1 MDDSTRILKLE
12 KDLEE
17 LKLRLCDKPIK
28 EKKEKKT
35 RAPSEYNEFVK
46 TFLAEQKAQ
55 RGDSY
60 NHKTAFVEA
69 GKAWSKK
76 KIEK

>member
-17 LKLRLCDKPIK
+17 LKLRLCDKPNK

-46 TFLAEQKAQ
+46 TFLAEQKTKL
-55 RGDSY
+55 GESY
-60 NHKTAFVEA
+60 NHKTAFAEA
-69 GKAWSKK
+69 GQTWSKK
-76 KIEK
+76 KKEK

>member
-1 MDDSTRILKLE
+1 MDDSTRISKLE

-17 LKLRLCDKPIK
+17 LKLRLCDKP
-28 EKKEKKT
+28 KKEKKT

-46 TFLAEQKAQ
+46 TFLAEQKAKL
-55 RGDSY
+55 GESY
-60 NHKTAFVEA
+60 NHKTAFAEA
-69 GKAWSKK
+69 GQTWSKK

>member
-1 MDDSTRILKLE
+1 MDDSTRISKLE

-17 LKLRLCDKPIK
+17 LKLRLCDKP
-28 EKKEKKT
+28 KKEKKT

-46 TFLAEQKAQ
+46 TFLAEQKTKL
-55 RGDSY
+55 GDSY

>member
-1 MDDSTRILKLE
+1 MDDSTRIAKLE

-17 LKLRLCDKPIK
+17 LKVRLCEKP
-28 EKKEKKT
+28 KKEKKT
-35 RAPSEYNEFVK
+35 RVPSEYNEFVK
-46 TFLAEQKAQ
+46 TFLADQKSKL
-55 RGDSY
+55 GDSY

-76 KIEK
+76 KTEK

>member
-1 MDDSTRILKLE
+1 MDDSTRISKLE

-17 LKLRLCDKPIK
+17 LKGRLCDKP
-28 EKKEKKT
+28 KKEKT
-35 RAPSEYNEFVK
+35 RAPSEYNQFVK
-46 TFLAEQKAQ
+46 TFLADQKSKL
-55 RGDSY
+55 GDSY

-76 KIEK
+76 KTEK

>member
-1 MDDSTRILKLE
+1 MDDTSRISKLE

-17 LKLRLCDKPIK
+17 LKEKLCDKP
-28 EKKEKKT
+28 KKEKKS

-46 TFLAEQKAQ
+46 TFLADEKKKL
-55 RGDSY
+55 GETY
-60 NHKTAFVEA
+60 NHRAAFVEA

-76 KIEK
+76 KAEK

>member
-1 MDDSTRILKLE
+1 MDDSTRISKLE

-17 LKLRLCDKPIK
+17 LKLRLCDKP
-28 EKKEKKT
+28 KKEKKT

-46 TFLAEQKAQ
+46 TFLAEQKTKL
-55 RGDSY
+55 GDSY
-60 NHKTAFVEA
+60 NHKTAFAEA
-69 GKAWSKK
+69 GQTWSKK